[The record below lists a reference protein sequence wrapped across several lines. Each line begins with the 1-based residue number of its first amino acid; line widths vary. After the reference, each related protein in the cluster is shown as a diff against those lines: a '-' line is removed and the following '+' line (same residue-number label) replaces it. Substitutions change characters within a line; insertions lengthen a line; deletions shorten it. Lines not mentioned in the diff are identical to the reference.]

1 MSKSSRVFV
10 CLVALLAT
18 LSTLTFAVTPDRIS
32 GNLATGRVV
41 VLRGNVHHKAL
52 PQFDRGLADPSLR
65 LGSMKLLLSPTPSQI
80 KALQALLVQQQD
92 PKSPNYH
99 KWLTPQQWADRFGVS
114 PNDIAKI
121 TAWLKSQGFTVGAV
135 ANGRNWI
142 TFSGTAAQV
151 QAAFG
156 APIHRYEVNGE
167 MHLANASAPQ
177 IPSSLVGIVSGIH
190 GMNDFRPKPRA
201 VHRNFVARP
210 RYNSSNFG
218 DLIAP
223 GDIATIYDINSL
235 YGGSIDGT
243 GQKLAI
249 VGQTDIFLSD
259 IVDFRTGFGLSSI
272 TCTTTT
278 TGTVGVISACSDPHL
293 KYVFVNDSTTVDPLV
308 PLSGDLSEADLD
320 LEWSGAVARG
330 AQLIFVNAP
339 FVQTS
344 GGFTGGVWDAWYW
357 AVDNKLAP
365 VISMSYGL
373 CEFFDNYVLDPTS
386 GAPLADELELMKA
399 NSFGITFV
407 NSSGD
412 FGAAE
417 CDSNS
422 TLSIDGLA
430 TQGIAVGY
438 PASSPE
444 VTGVG
449 GTAIP
454 YQHVLPNLS
463 GSDTSTYWGT
473 TNGTDGGTLLSSPQI
488 PEQAW
493 NDDDEIGLLCAQNS
507 LSFCTGNG
515 ISDALSAQNII
526 GVSSAGG
533 GVSNCAVQD
542 VTNTLCVA
550 GFPQPSW
557 QSVSI
562 SGQSGARFSPDVSLL
577 ATPNFP
583 GYIFCTQLAELN
595 VSGSGSSCAGGIAA
609 SLNLT
614 DTSGNLT
621 GSIIGGTSASA
632 PVFAGIV
639 TLMNQKLN
647 GASATGL
654 GNINPTLYALASD
667 SSNGAF
673 HPITLSSNQVYCV
686 PNTPAPLAQPL
697 LCPASGLL
705 GFLGSNTDAT
715 TSFNLATGLGSVDA
729 ANLATAWHTLV
740 NNPSFTLSPGTTS
753 FTAAIGSA
761 SNSTTITI
769 SAAGGFTGTVDF
781 SCSNLPA
788 GATCNFT
795 PTSSTTG
802 TSLSVQTASSM
813 SNLQNA
819 SFTVTGTSGTT
830 TSSIAVNL
838 TTTGGSQS
846 FTLQSSAGGGT
857 ISIVP
862 GQTAVIAL
870 AVHSTDGFVTNVG
883 GVSSTA
889 VAVSYTCS
897 GLPSE
902 ATCNFSPSSSTQV
915 PTLTLNISTTAP
927 TAKLQ
932 RPLDRG
938 NRIFYAM
945 LLPGLMG
952 IVFTFSS
959 RKRTMRGVR
968 FLSLMLVLGCS
979 TIWMA
984 SCGGSSGSGGGSHNA
999 GTPPGNYSVTVTGTP
1014 SGGSVAAQSTT
1025 FTLAV
1030 Q

>member
-167 MHLANASAPQ
+167 MHLANATAPQ
-177 IPSSLVGIVSGIH
+177 IPSSLAGIVSGIH
-190 GMNDFRPKPRA
+190 GLNDFRLKPRA
-201 VHRNFVARP
+201 IRRNLVAD
-210 RYNSSNFG
+210 YNAGSNFPV
-218 DLIAP
+218 LVAP
-223 GDIATIYDINSL
+223 GDISTIYGISAL
-235 YGGSIDGT
+235 YNASTPIDGT

-249 VGQTDIFLSD
+249 IGQTDIFLSD
-259 IVDFRTGFGLSSI
+259 LNNFRSGFGLSSI
-272 TCTTTT
+272 SCTTTT
-278 TGTVGVISACSDPHL
+278 TGTVGVISACNDAHF
-293 KYVFVNDSTTVDPLV
+293 KYVFVNDSTTVDPLT

-320 LEWSGAVARG
+320 VEWSGATARN
-330 AQLIFVNAP
+330 AQLIYVNAP
-339 FVQTS
+339 YVQLTN
-344 GGFTGGVWDAWYW
+344 GFTGGVWDAWYW

-399 NSFGITFV
+399 NSEGITFV

-417 CDSNS
+417 CDSNNS
-422 TLSIDGLA
+422 LTAQGLA
-430 TQGIAVGY
+430 TEGIAVGY

-454 YQHVLPNLS
+454 WQEVI
-463 GSDTSTYWGT
+463 GSNASTYWGA
-473 TNGTDGGTLLSSPQI
+473 TNGTDGGTLIASAGQI

-493 NDDDEIGLLCAQNS
+493 NDDDEIGQFCVQNPS
-507 LSFCTGNG
+507 NAFCSNNG
-515 ISDALSAQNII
+515 ISSALTAQEVI
-526 GVSSAGG
+526 GVSSTGG
-533 GVSNCAVQD
+533 GPSNCAKQ
-542 VTNTLCVA
+542 NTSFSSCVS

-557 QSVSI
+557 QTVTI
-562 SGQSGARFSPDVSLL
+562 AGQSAARFTPDVSLL

-583 GYIFCTQLAELN
+583 GYIFCTQLSELN
-595 VSGSGSSCAGGIAA
+595 VAGTGSSCASGI
-609 SLNLT
+609 SNSVNNYT
-614 DTSGNLT
+614 
-621 GSIIGGTSASA
+621 SIIGGTSASA

-639 TLMNQKLN
+639 TLLNQYLA
-647 GASATGL
+647 GPSSPGL
-654 GNINPTLYALASD
+654 GNINGMLYSLAKTT
-667 SSNGAF
+667 SNGAF
-673 HPITLSSNQVYCV
+673 HPVTSSSNLVYCV
-686 PNTPAPLAQPL
+686 PNTPSSMPVSLQ
-697 LCPASGLL
+697 CPAGGVL
-705 GFLGSNTDAT
+705 GFLGSNADST
-715 TSFNLATGLGSVDA
+715 TSYNLVTGLGSVDA
-729 ANLATAWHTLV
+729 NKLAIAWTATRSATSITISPSASQAVLTQNVTFTATLTATATALGNISFYNNGSTSPLGTV
-740 NNPSFTLSPGTTS
+740 ALTSASNGILTFSTTSLPSGTNNITAVYAGDGNNNPSTTATAATVTVITPTFTLS
-753 FTAAIGSA
+753 
-761 SNSTTITI
+761 SNVG
-769 SAAGGFTGTVDF
+769 AGGT
-781 SCSNLPA
+781 
-788 GATCNFT
+788 
-795 PTSSTTG
+795 
-802 TSLSVQTASSM
+802 LSVTRGI
-813 SNLQNA
+813 N
-819 SFTVTGTSGTT
+819 GTL
-830 TSSIAVNL
+830 NL
-838 TTTGGSQS
+838 TV
-846 FTLQSSAGGGT
+846 A
-857 ISIVP
+857 
-862 GQTAVIAL
+862 
-870 AVHSTDGFVTNVG
+870 STDGFITSTGGNSQTVLPVT
-883 GVSSTA
+883 
-889 VAVSYTCS
+889 YTCS

-902 ATCNFSPSSSTQV
+902 SLCTFSPSSSTNSTT
-915 PTLTLNISTTAP
+915 PTLSISTTAP

-1014 SGGSVAAQSTT
+1014 SGGSVAAASTT